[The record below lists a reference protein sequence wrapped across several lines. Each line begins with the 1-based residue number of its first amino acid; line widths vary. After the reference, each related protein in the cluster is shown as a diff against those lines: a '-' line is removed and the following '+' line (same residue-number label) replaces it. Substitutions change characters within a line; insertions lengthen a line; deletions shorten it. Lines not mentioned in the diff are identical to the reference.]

1 MGPYNYIAI
10 EGNIGAGKTSL
21 SELIARDQ
29 GGKLVLE
36 QFSDNP
42 FLPKF
47 YEDREKYAF
56 PLEMSFLA
64 ERFQQLSDELPSGDL
79 FSTFTVSDYFVLKS
93 LIFAEVNL
101 PRDEFELYRRVF
113 NLMYR
118 QIPKPDLLVYLHR
131 EVGDLQRQ
139 IKMRGRDYEQAIPDS
154 YLEDVQASYFQF
166 LKQQRNLRVVVLE
179 LGAADFVN
187 DALVY
192 SKVIDKINESHPIG
206 MSIIGVD

>member
-21 SELIARDQ
+21 SEMIARDH

-47 YEDREKYAF
+47 YKDRDKYAF

-113 NLMYR
+113 DLMYR

-131 EVGDLQRQ
+131 GVGDLQRQ
-139 IKMRGRDYEQAIPDS
+139 IKMRGREYEQGIPDS
-154 YLEDVQASYFQF
+154 YLEEVQASYFQF
-166 LKQQRNLRVVVLE
+166 LKQQRTLPVLVLE
-179 LGAADFVN
+179 LGSLDFVG
-187 DALVY
+187 DSSVY
-192 SKVIDKINESHPIG
+192 ERMLKIMSRNYAAG
-206 MSIIGVD
+206 MSILSLD